1 MHLNIIFNW
10 ITIYIQPADAPVKH
24 QNSSQGF
31 PGGSGVKNPPDNPG
45 DTLKNK
51 IKKTKQN
58 VFFCIEI

>member
-10 ITIYIQPADAPVKH
+10 IIIYIQPADAPVKH

-31 PGGSGVKNPPDNPG
+31 PGGSGVKNPSDNPG

-51 IKKTKQN
+51 IEKNTN